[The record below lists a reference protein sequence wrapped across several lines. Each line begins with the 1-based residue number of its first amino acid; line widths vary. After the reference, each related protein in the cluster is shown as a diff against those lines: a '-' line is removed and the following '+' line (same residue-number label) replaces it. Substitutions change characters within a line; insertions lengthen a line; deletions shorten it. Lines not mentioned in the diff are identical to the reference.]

1 LSLGFSFVSHPK
13 NGLTDAY
20 LELSLKACT
29 NQASLLSR
37 KGKWHC
43 KAVLAFFKKEE
54 VMREV
59 LADLM
64 LITCG
69 GQPRSPDL
77 LEVRVCNYGT
87 AERNFYIYNGF
98 VIYVTR

>member
-1 LSLGFSFVSHPK
+1 
-13 NGLTDAY
+13 
-20 LELSLKACT
+20 
-29 NQASLLSR
+29 
-37 KGKWHC
+37 
-43 KAVLAFFKKEE
+43 
-54 VMREV
+54 MREV

-98 VIYVTR
+98 VIYVTRSLLFSYSLATPYIIPILA